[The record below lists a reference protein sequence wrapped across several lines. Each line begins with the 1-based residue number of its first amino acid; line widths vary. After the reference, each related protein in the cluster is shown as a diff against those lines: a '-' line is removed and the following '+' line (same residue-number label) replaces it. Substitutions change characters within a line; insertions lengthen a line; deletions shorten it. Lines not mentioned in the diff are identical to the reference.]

1 MFFWPISLAD
11 PSLSVITES
20 KFFIFLSMETLLFV
34 IKFSSLLD
42 QKQRYCLGLA

>member
-1 MFFWPISLAD
+1 MLFSGLFSLAV

-34 IKFSSLLD
+34 IRVSSLLY
-42 QKQRYCLGLA
+42 QEQH